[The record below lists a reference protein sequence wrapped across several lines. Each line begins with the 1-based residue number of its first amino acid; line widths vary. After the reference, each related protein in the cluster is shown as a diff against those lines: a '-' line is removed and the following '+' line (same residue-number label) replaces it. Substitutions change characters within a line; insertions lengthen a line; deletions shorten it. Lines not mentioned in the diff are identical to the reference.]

1 MVLTWRLP
9 GLFVVPPSGGNALP
23 NIPKAPE
30 SRLKPVQRTTS
41 AETGTV
47 TIEGLVESMETS
59 KETWDTFREAMPVTA
74 QWAYFDHAAVA
85 PISAP
90 ARNAIVSW
98 SDQSATEGDTIWSE
112 WARRIEEVRRT
123 AARLMN
129 ARSEEVSLVP
139 NTTTGISLVAEGL
152 AWESGDNVVTVA
164 GEFPS
169 NLYPWIH
176 LGDRGVQER
185 RVTLDGFAVDPN
197 RIAEA
202 CDERTRVVA
211 ISWVG
216 YAGGWRIDPGELAR
230 VAHDHGALL
239 FLDAIQG
246 FGVFPIDVRAAGVDF
261 LAADGH
267 KWMLGPEGAGLL
279 YVRGEHLHGLRPHT
293 VGWNSVVGG
302 HDFHRIELRL
312 RPEAARFEG
321 GSQNMVGF
329 HALGASLDLL
339 EQCGLSSQQSA
350 VADRVLAIV
359 DHACER
365 LVRVGARIASDRSA
379 PGRHGSGILSFEFPH
394 RDAQA
399 VVRAVSAAGVVL
411 SCRAGRLRISPHG
424 YNNEEDVERLVAA
437 LQAV

>member
-1 MVLTWRLP
+1 MEA
-9 GLFVVPPSGGNALP
+9 PS
-23 NIPKAPE
+23 
-30 SRLKPVQRTTS
+30 
-41 AETGTV
+41 
-47 TIEGLVESMETS
+47 
-59 KETWDTFREAMPVTA
+59 ETWDVFRKAMPVTTK
-74 QWAYFDHAAVA
+74 WAYFDHAAVA
-85 PISAP
+85 PLPAP
-90 ARNAIVSW
+90 ARAAIVSW
-98 SDQSATEGDTIWSE
+98 LAQATAEGDTVWRE

-123 AARLMN
+123 AARLIN
-129 ARSEEVSLVP
+129 AQAEEISLVP
-139 NTTTGISLVAEGL
+139 NTTTGISLVAEGM
-152 AWESGDNVVTVA
+152 AWKRGDNVVTVA

-185 RVTLDGFAVDPN
+185 RVTLEGFAVDPN
-197 RIAEA
+197 RIADA

-216 YAGGWRIDPGELAR
+216 YAGGWRIDPGELAQ

-246 FGVFPIDVRAAGVDF
+246 LGVFPIDVRATGVDF

-279 YVRGEHLHGLRPHT
+279 FVKREHLDYLRPHT
-293 VGWNSVVGG
+293 VGWNSVVGA
-302 HDFHRIELRL
+302 HDFSRIELQL

-339 EQCGLSSQQSA
+339 ERCGLSARHST

-359 DHACER
+359 DHACRR
-365 LVRVGARIASDRSA
+365 LDQAGARIASDRTA
-379 PGRHGSGILSFEFPH
+379 PQRHGSGIVSFELPG
-394 RDAQA
+394 RDAKAA
-399 VVRAVSAAGVVL
+399 VHACTEAGVAL
-411 SCRAGRLRISPHG
+411 SCRAGRLRISPHA
-424 YNNEEDVERLVAA
+424 YNNEDDVERLIAA
-437 LQAV
+437 VTTV

>member
-1 MVLTWRLP
+1 
-9 GLFVVPPSGGNALP
+9 
-23 NIPKAPE
+23 
-30 SRLKPVQRTTS
+30 
-41 AETGTV
+41 
-47 TIEGLVESMETS
+47 METLS
-59 KETWDTFREAMPVTA
+59 DNWDTFREAMPVTDK
-74 QWAYFDHAAVA
+74 WAYFDHAAVA
-85 PISAP
+85 PLSEP
-90 ARNAIVSW
+90 ARQAIVSW
-98 SDQSATEGDTIWSE
+98 LAQATAEGDTVWPE
-112 WARRIEEVRRT
+112 WARRIEEIRQT
-123 AARLMN
+123 AARLIN
-129 ARSEEVSLVP
+129 AQPEEVSLVP
-139 NTTTGISLVAEGL
+139 NTTTGISLVAEGV

-169 NLYPWIH
+169 NLYPWMH
-176 LGDRGVQER
+176 LRDRGVRER
-185 RVTLDGFAVDPN
+185 RVTLEGFAVDPN

-246 FGVFPIDVRAAGVDF
+246 FGVFPIDVRASGVDF

-279 YVRGEHLHGLRPHT
+279 YVKREHLDRLRPHT
-293 VGWNSVVGG
+293 VGWNSVVGAR
-302 HDFHRIELRL
+302 DFSRVELRL

-339 EQCGLSSQQSA
+339 ERCGLSAQQSA

-359 DHACER
+359 DHACKR
-365 LVRVGARIASDRSA
+365 LVHSGARIASDRSELQ
-379 PGRHGSGILSFEFPH
+379 RHGSGILSFELPD
-394 RDAQA
+394 RDAKA
-399 VVRAVSAAGVVL
+399 VVRACAAARVAL
-411 SCRAGRLRISPHG
+411 SCRGGRLRISPHA
-424 YNNEEDVERLVAA
+424 YNNEEDVERLIAA
-437 LQAV
+437 LTAV